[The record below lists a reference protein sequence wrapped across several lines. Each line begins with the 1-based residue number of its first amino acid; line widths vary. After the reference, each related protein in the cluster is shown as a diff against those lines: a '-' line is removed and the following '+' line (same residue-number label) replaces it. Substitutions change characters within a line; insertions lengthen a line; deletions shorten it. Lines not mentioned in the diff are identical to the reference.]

1 MAAAHPARRPSTG
14 TVSSL
19 MSLRRLV
26 FAALLAAPVPAVAQQ
41 ATPQATLTFPGSL
54 NNPVAGNIYVGPYGP
69 ASFISALGQASMVNV
84 LCVDF
89 LNEVNFG
96 DHYAVNVTNLG
107 GGGWNTVADT
117 RHPGDVATYR
127 KAAWLGSLFS
137 STPTNLWGSVHY
149 AVWNLFTPAQAPDD
163 ARSAQYLALADVA
176 ASNGYGAF
184 DYQGTHYDALDMTQY
199 WVLTD
204 VDAEGRALGGKQ
216 EFVVTSADALGA
228 TATVP
233 EPGTLL
239 LVGTGAVAV
248 AFLAWRR
255 RA

>member
-1 MAAAHPARRPSTG
+1 MSFRRF
-14 TVSSL
+14 VL
-19 MSLRRLV
+19 
-26 FAALLAAPVPAVAQQ
+26 AALLAAPLPAVAQQ
-41 ATPQATLTFPGSL
+41 ATPQASPQATLTFPGSL

-69 ASFISALGQASMVNV
+69 ASFVSALGQASMVNV

-107 GGGWNTVADT
+107 GGGWNTVEDT

-137 STPTNLWGSVHY
+137 STPTTLWGSVHY

-176 ASNGYGAF
+176 ASNDYGAF
-184 DYQGTHYDALDMTQY
+184 DYQGTHYGAVDMTQY

-204 VDAEGRALGGKQ
+204 VNAEGRALGGKQ
-216 EFVVTSADALGA
+216 EFVVSSATPLGPS
-228 TATVP
+228 ATVP

-239 LVGTGAVAV
+239 LVGSGAAVV

-255 RA
+255 RRA

>member
-1 MAAAHPARRPSTG
+1 MPF
-14 TVSSL
+14 
-19 MSLRRLV
+19 RRLV
-26 FAALLAAPVPAVAQQ
+26 LAALFAAAAAVPAHAQ
-41 ATPQATLTFPGSL
+41 QATLTFPRSL
-54 NNPVAGNIYVGPYGP
+54 NNPVASNIYVGPYGP
-69 ASFISALGQASMVNV
+69 ATLISALGQATTVSV

-107 GGGWNTVADT
+107 GGVWNTVDDT

-137 STPTNLWGSVHY
+137 TTPTTLWGSVHY

-163 ARSAQYLALADVA
+163 ARSAQYLALANVA
-176 ASNGYGAF
+176 ESHGYGAF
-184 DYQGTHYDALDMTQY
+184 DYEGAHYDAVDMSQQ

-204 VDAEGRALGGKQ
+204 VNAEGRALGGKQ
-216 EFVVTSADALGA
+216 EFVVASAAPLGPS
-228 TATVP
+228 ATVP

-239 LVGTGAVAV
+239 LVGTGAAAV

-255 RA
+255 RRA

>member
-1 MAAAHPARRPSTG
+1 
-14 TVSSL
+14 
-19 MSLRRLV
+19 MSFRRLV
-26 FAALLAAPVPAVAQQ
+26 LAALLAAPLPAAAQ
-41 ATPQATLTFPGSL
+41 QATLTFPRSL

-69 ASFISALGQASMVNV
+69 ASFVSALGQASTVNV

-89 LNEVNFG
+89 LNEVNYG

-107 GGGWNTVADT
+107 GGAWNTVDDT

-137 STPTNLWGSVHY
+137 STPTTLWGSVHY

-163 ARSAQYLALADVA
+163 ARSGQYLALADVA
-176 ASNGYGAF
+176 ASHNYGAF
-184 DYQGTHYDALDMTQY
+184 DYQGTHYGAVDMTQY

-204 VDAEGRALGGKQ
+204 VNAEGRALGGEQ
-216 EFVVTSADALGA
+216 EFVVSSATPLGA
-228 TATVP
+228 AATVP

-239 LVGTGAVAV
+239 LVGTGAAAV
-248 AFLAWRR
+248 AFVMWRR
-255 RA
+255 RRA

>member
-1 MAAAHPARRPSTG
+1 
-14 TVSSL
+14 VL
-19 MSLRRLV
+19 
-26 FAALLAAPVPAVAQQ
+26 AALLAAPLPAVAQQ
-41 ATPQATLTFPGSL
+41 ATLTFPGGL
-54 NNPVAGNIYVGPYGP
+54 NNPVAGNVYVGPYGP
-69 ASFISALGQASMVNV
+69 APFVSALGQPSTLYV

-107 GGGWNTVADT
+107 GAGRNTVEDT

-149 AVWNLFTPAQAPDD
+149 AVWNLFTPAEAPDD

-176 ASNGYGAF
+176 ASNDYGAF
-184 DYQGTHYDALDMTQY
+184 DYQGAHYGAVDMTQY

-216 EFVVTSADALGA
+216 EFVVNSADALGP

-239 LVGTGAVAV
+239 LVGSGVAAV

-255 RA
+255 RRA